1 MSFLL
6 GLLLCG
12 AAFAVY
18 FIGGADAARLL
29 DTKALLFVTLGTIG
43 AAFITSPMQT
53 LFRDLACIAKLLRK
67 KAKTEQLIGQIVT
80 LVKAARREGVLSLEG
95 HENEIGEPILKKGI
109 VLLTGSADRE
119 TVEDILVKDSQY
131 SSAVEKSAQEFV
143 ERIAFLS
150 PGIGMIA
157 TLVELAQMLYTYK
170 GPQTLAPGVANALI
184 PVVYA
189 GLIAYLILF
198 PLSSRVKAGSEK
210 LRQRREL
217 AIQGVLAIQAG
228 EPPFVVEQRLLRFA
242 DGQMMQPE
250 QDQE

>member
-6 GLLLCG
+6 GLLLCA
-12 AAFAVY
+12 AAFAFY
-18 FIGGADAARLL
+18 LFGGADAARLL
-29 DTKALLFVTLGTIG
+29 DTKALLFVTAGTIG

-53 LFRDLACIAKLLRK
+53 LLRDLSCIAQLLGK
-67 KAKTEQLIGQIVT
+67 KKKPEQMIAQIVT
-80 LVKAARREGVLSLEG
+80 LVKTARREGILSLEG
-95 HENEIGEPILKKGI
+95 LESGISDPILKKGI
-109 VLLTGSADRE
+109 VLLTGSADRD

-131 SSAVEKSAQEFV
+131 FSAIERSAQEFV

-170 GPQTLAPGVANALI
+170 GPETLAPGVANALI

-198 PLSSRVKAGSEK
+198 PLSSRVKAGSERR
-210 LRQRREL
+210 RQRREL

-242 DGQMMQPE
+242 DGRISQLE
-250 QDQE
+250 QDEE